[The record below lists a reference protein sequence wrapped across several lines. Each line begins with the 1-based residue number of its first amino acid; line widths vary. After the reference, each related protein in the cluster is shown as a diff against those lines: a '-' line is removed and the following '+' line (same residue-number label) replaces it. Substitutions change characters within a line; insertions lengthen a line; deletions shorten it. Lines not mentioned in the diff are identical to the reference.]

1 MGPEAPCCYCCPTTG
16 ATCASFSVN
25 LGSPV
30 GQPVPL
36 LPAISNYAYGKKRRE
51 KKKKRFVYTVGTGQ
65 KERKGSPM
73 RRFSTVPRRHVIN
86 DEINASLYGEKR
98 RSPPPRQ
105 NTRTEH
111 HRSRQLSSPRV
122 KHLCRLDTR
131 PRGRGTL
138 TKKKKKKKWLERV

>member
-51 KKKKRFVYTVGTGQ
+51 KKRNVSFTRLVLGRKKGKALPCDGF
-65 KERKGSPM
+65 
-73 RRFSTVPRRHVIN
+73 
-86 DEINASLYGEKR
+86 R
-98 RSPPPRQ
+98 RSPEDTLLTTRLTRRSTGKRGDPPLRVK
-105 NTRTEH
+105 TRTEH

>member
-51 KKKKRFVYTVGTGQ
+51 KKRNVSFTRLVLGRKKGKALPCDGF
-65 KERKGSPM
+65 
-73 RRFSTVPRRHVIN
+73 
-86 DEINASLYGEKR
+86 R
-98 RSPPPRQ
+98 RSPEDTLLTTRLTRRSTGKRGDPP
-105 NTRTEH
+105 
-111 HRSRQLSSPRV
+111 LRV
-122 KHLCRLDTR
+122 KTHGPNTTVHDNYRLHELNTCVGSILD
-131 PRGRGTL
+131 RGGGGL
-138 TKKKKKKKWLERV
+138 